1 MGIDLARVRGLYAS
15 LSDGWT
21 YFNGHELAQIPERVS
36 SGVATAF
43 RTSPL
48 VAAVEPAR
56 GSHSK
61 AQPAGVP
68 TGLAHDAAARRAI
81 ADLVGAAADR
91 VVLGPNPQTL
101 LRGFVEAFRPRLA
114 RAGQPVPP
122 GAVVVARSLSAPIA
136 DVFAGLPARIAEP
149 DLGTG
154 ELPVWQFHDIV
165 DGGTRLVVVPA
176 AHRLVG
182 TQTDVAAVR
191 DIVREH
197 SRAWLVVD
205 ASDVAP
211 YQPID
216 MDAWGADAVLLDV
229 AALGGPQ
236 LAALVVR
243 DVSMFPRLQAL
254 TPGAEGAAALE
265 VGPLSMGLLGGVAPT
280 IDHLADLD
288 EDARGTRRN
297 RLRRSLGALN
307 AHTGQLA
314 THLVESLGS
323 LGAVHL
329 VGITGE
335 AAAGAP
341 AARTPRVTFLVHG
354 VDAHTVHERLLANG
368 IVAQVSPRDPL
379 LEAMGAADAGGT
391 VTVSLS
397 PFNTSADVDQLVR
410 VVASLA

>member
-1 MGIDLARVRGLYAS
+1 MGFDVARVRGLYAS

-21 YFNGHELAQIPERVS
+21 YFNGHQLAQIPEKVS

-61 AQPAGVP
+61 TQPAGQP
-68 TGLAHDAAARRAI
+68 TGLAHDTAARRAI
-81 ADLVGAAADR
+81 ADLVGVSADR
-91 VVLGPNPQTL
+91 VVLGPNTTIV
-101 LRGFVEAFRPRLA
+101 LRNFMSAFQPRL
-114 RAGQPVPP
+114 RRG
-122 GAVVVARSLSAPIA
+122 GVVAARSLSREVLDIVQA
-136 DVFAGLPARIAEP
+136 AGRSITQPLRYAEP

-154 ELPVWQFHDIV
+154 ELPVWQFSNIV
-165 DGGTRLVVVPA
+165 DGGTRLVVIPA
-176 AHRLVG
+176 AHGLVG
-182 TQTDVAAVR
+182 THTDVAAIR
-191 DIVREH
+191 DIVAER
-197 SRAWLVVD
+197 SRAWLMVD
-205 ASDVAP
+205 ATDLAP

-216 MDAWGADAVLLDV
+216 MDAWGADLVLIDV
-229 AALGGPQ
+229 AKLGGPQ
-236 LAALVVR
+236 ISALIVR
-243 DVSMFPRLQAL
+243 DTTMFPRLEPL
-254 TPGAEGAAALE
+254 STGTGAASLE

-288 EDARGTRRN
+288 DTARGTRRH
-297 RLRRSLGALN
+297 RLRRSLAALKDY
-307 AHTGQLA
+307 TGQLSS
-314 THLVESLGS
+314 HLVESLGALDS
-323 LGAVHL
+323 VHL

-341 AARTPRVTFLVHG
+341 EDRTPRVTFLVHG
-354 VDAHTVHERLLANG
+354 VDANTVYERLLANG
-368 IVAQVSPRDPL
+368 IVAHISPDDPL

-391 VTVSLS
+391 ITVSLS